1 MPREPD
7 KERFGAILDWKQ
19 FECFAEL
26 EFRSFGY
33 ETIRNFRVKKPRL
46 EIDLLARSNKM
57 AFAVD
62 CKHWKRTVGHST
74 MLSISNK
81 QIDRCRK
88 VVSLGLVEKLI
99 PVVLT
104 LHDECLL
111 VLENGVP
118 IVPIQKI
125 SDFVLNWDSSCVI
138 EITNKE
144 VSSPSSTSNSFV

>member
-1 MPREPD
+1 MSRDLD
-7 KERFGAILDWKQ
+7 KERFGASLDWKQ
-19 FECFAEL
+19 FEGFAEL

-33 ETIRNFRVKKPRL
+33 ETVRNFRVKKPRL
-46 EIDLLARSNKM
+46 EIDLLARSNKT

-62 CKHWKRTVGHST
+62 CKHWKRTVGHSA
-74 MLSISNK
+74 MLSISDK
-81 QIDRCRK
+81 QIDRCKK
-88 VVSLGLVEKLI
+88 VVSLGLAEKLI

-125 SDFVLNWDSSCVI
+125 SDFVLNWDSAGAI
-138 EITNKE
+138 EITNTE
-144 VSSPSSTSNSFV
+144 VSNPRTSSNSFV